1 MHIEE
6 TKPVRLKIETIQFL
20 KTIKVTHRYKTYDD
34 LIISAAKIL
43 SNSEITGEKSKADI
57 LLKNDYDLLKRQEQ
71 FFKRLGA
78 LEKLYLKPILLH
90 FDDKVMEVKL
100 ANNTDKSVINIEDE
114 KTKKELN
121 KLMNENS
128 ELIKN
133 NKYNESQIN
142 HLDSLVDKKQ
152 NVINALQKKFVKKN
166 SMFSSNYEASIS
178 DDEYKNLF

>member
-1 MHIEE
+1 MDTSSI
-6 TKPVRLKIETIQFL
+6 KIKIETIQLL

-57 LLKNDYDLLKRQEQ
+57 LLKNDYDLSKRQEQ

-78 LEKLYLKPILLH
+78 LEKLYLKPILLYLESE
-90 FDDKVMEVKL
+90 KTEVKVP
-100 ANNTDKSVINIEDE
+100 NNLKESVINNEEE
-114 KTKKELN
+114 KIKKEL
-121 KLMNENS
+121 KKIMDENL
-128 ELIKN
+128 ELRKN
-133 NKYNESQIN
+133 NKSKEIQVN
-142 HLDSLVDKKQ
+142 HLDSLIDKKQ
-152 NVINALQKKFVKKN
+152 NIIDNLQSKFVKKN

>member
-1 MHIEE
+1 MK
-6 TKPVRLKIETIQFL
+6 TLKISESTHIDLVDLRKKRGL
-20 KTIKVTHRYKTYDD
+20 KTLDEAIKS
-34 LIISAAKIL
+34 LLNFSATDSKIL
-43 SNSEITGEKSKADI
+43 IENNVK
-57 LLKNDYDLLKRQEQ
+57 LMYRQEQ

>member
-1 MHIEE
+1 ME
-6 TKPVRLKIETIQFL
+6 KINITLNKETIQL
-20 KTIKVTHRYKTYDD
+20 MKTIKLTYGYKTYDN
-34 LIISAAKIL
+34 LIVSSVKIL

>member
-1 MHIEE
+1 MYTEE
-6 TKPVRLKIETIQFL
+6 TKPVRLKIETIKFL
-20 KTIKVTHRYKTYDD
+20 KTIKVTNRYKTYDD
-34 LIISAAKIL
+34 LILSAVKIL

-57 LLKNDYDLLKRQEQ
+57 LLKNDYDLSKRQEQ

-78 LEKLYLKPILLH
+78 LETKYFKNILNISESLKELNFKNSKGKEDL
-90 FDDKVMEVKL
+90 EVY
-100 ANNTDKSVINIEDE
+100 
-114 KTKKELN
+114 KKELN

-152 NVINALQKKFVKKN
+152 NIISALQKKIVK
-166 SMFSSNYEASIS
+166 SSGVFSSGYEMKLSEA
-178 DDEYKNLF
+178 EYNEIFESS